1 MVIQYLGQ
9 GAVKISQ
16 GESNISFADGKLHI
30 GGRDGFDIYG
40 PGEYEVDGTFV
51 KGIASVGAEDK
62 INTIYC
68 VLFDDIRLCHLGA
81 LAEDNLNAETKEAIG
96 EIDVLVVPTNTPK
109 LASALEPKIVVP
121 LYKDKSD
128 LQKFLKETG
137 EKENMQDKLLLKRKD
152 LEGKE
157 GEIVCL
163 SF

>member
-9 GAVKISQ
+9 GEVKIVQ
-16 GESNISFADGKLHI
+16 GESSISFAGGKLRI
-30 GGRDGFDIYG
+30 GGRDGFDVYG

-51 KGIASVGAEDK
+51 KGIASGGVEGK
-62 INTIYC
+62 INTVYC

-81 LAEDNLNAETKEAIG
+81 LAEDSLSAEIKEAIG
-96 EIDVLVVPTNTPK
+96 EIDVLFVPTNAPK
-109 LASALEPKIVVP
+109 LASALAPKILVP
-121 LYKDKSD
+121 LYKEKGD
-128 LQKFLKETG
+128 LQKFLKEMG

-157 GEIVCL
+157 GEVVCL